1 MKPLVSIIMPVYNAQ
16 TYIEQAI
23 NSVIEQTYQNWELIV
38 INDGSTDQTKEKIEC
53 LQDKYNKYSIS
64 IMNQKEK
71 TGPAKARN
79 LGLQKAQGEYIA
91 FLDADDRWQE
101 NKLEKQITYMEEN
114 QISFC
119 YTAFSYI
126 DSQGRQKRKVK
137 VPEKLNYS
145 QLLKNTIIQTSTV
158 SLSLKKIKKEEILM
172 PDVRK

>member
-1 MKPLVSIIMPVYNAQ
+1 MERMKPLVSIIMPVYNAQ

-64 IMNQKEK
+64 I
-71 TGPAKARN
+71 
-79 LGLQKAQGEYIA
+79 
-91 FLDADDRWQE
+91 
-101 NKLEKQITYMEEN
+101 EKQITYMEEN